1 VTCNVITLEPLYN
14 RREAVFYQIYPASSR
29 ETPPIGVPPDSYAY
43 QGIGNFEGII
53 SSLDYLQHDLGV
65 DAIWVSPHYES
76 PERDMVRTKLPL
88 LNLAVI
94 PLHGG

>member
-1 VTCNVITLEPLYN
+1 VTCVTFGPLHDH
-14 RREAVFYQIYPASSR
+14 REAVFYQIYPASFR
-29 ETPPIGVPPDSYAY
+29 ESPPKGVSPESYAY

-53 SSLDYLQHDLGV
+53 ASLDYLQHDLGV

-76 PERDMVRTKLPL
+76 PERDMVRIKLPL

-94 PLHGG
+94 PPRGG